1 MILNPHR
8 LMQGV
13 GPGMPASHALR
24 LIEHFFVGPLS
35 EQFDFYLTSA
45 WRSSGQQASLTDS
58 AGVAVDPTRKA
69 KGLSQHEL
77 GEAIDFVPQDRAE
90 LLAMWEW
97 SLEHLRPWQAILE
110 LDAPRC
116 IHLSLPSVSEVVKPK
131 RLMHFGKA
139 WQFWKGEYPLTF
151 KL

>member
-1 MILNPHR
+1 MILNPDR

-13 GPGMPASHALR
+13 GVAMPASFPLR
-24 LIEHFFVGPLS
+24 VMKHMFVDPLS

-77 GEAIDFVPQDRAE
+77 GEAVDFVPQDPAE
-90 LLAMWEW
+90 LLGLWEW
-97 SLEHLRPWQAILE
+97 CLEILHPWQAILE
-110 LDAPRC
+110 LDGPRC
-116 IHLSLPSVSEVVKPK
+116 IHLSIPSVSEAVKSK

-139 WQFWKGEYPLTF
+139 WHFWKGEYPPLF